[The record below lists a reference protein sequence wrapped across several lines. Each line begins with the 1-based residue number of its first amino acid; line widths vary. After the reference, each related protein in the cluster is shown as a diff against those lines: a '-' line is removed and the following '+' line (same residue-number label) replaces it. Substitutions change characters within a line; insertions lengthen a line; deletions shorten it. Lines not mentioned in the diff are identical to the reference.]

1 MGSQKEAGEAQE
13 ALRRARETGQME
25 STFRQVDQRTE
36 SLGWALPQA
45 WNLQGN
51 AEGGEGLCM
60 KPLTKTLV
68 HVSFLS
74 FATKFAHLFVY
85 PFF

>member
-45 WNLQGN
+45 
-51 AEGGEGLCM
+51 
-60 KPLTKTLV
+60 
-68 HVSFLS
+68 
-74 FATKFAHLFVY
+74 
-85 PFF
+85 